1 MSRQLGTEGW
11 EQLALEALS
20 GMAGWRREHPKAT
33 LAEIEAETDRRLAEV
48 RARMI
53 QDAAQ
58 ASAAAEM
65 EAGSARPVCPSC
77 GVELVKNGKRKR
89 RVTTR
94 QEQTIELERGLLAAV
109 ELELA
114 LALID
119 ADHDRP
125 CRKPVVF

>member
-1 MSRQLGTEGW
+1 MGKALETGAW

-20 GMAGWRREHPKAT
+20 GMAAWRGEHPKAT
-33 LAEIEAETDRRLAEV
+33 LAEIEAETDRQLAAV

-65 EAGSARPVCPSC
+65 GAESERPTCPNC
-77 GVELVKNGKRKR
+77 GVEMVKNGKRKR

-94 QEQTIELERGLLAAV
+94 QEQTIQLERQSMKCPQCGAGFF
-109 ELELA
+109 
-114 LALID
+114 
-119 ADHDRP
+119 P
-125 CRKPVVF
+125 PG

>member
-1 MSRQLGTEGW
+1 MSKKLGTAGW

-20 GMAGWRREHPKAT
+20 GMAGWRGEHPQAT

-58 ASAAAEM
+58 ASATAEM

-94 QEQTIELERGLLAAV
+94 QEQTIELERQQMKCPQCEAGFF
-109 ELELA
+109 
-114 LALID
+114 
-119 ADHDRP
+119 P
-125 CRKPVVF
+125 PG